1 MVNKNRGKKGCH
13 FGEPNYWQSSDY
25 NRRTRLMFEE
35 WILQLAINR
44 FRWVGLPDT
53 CDVRVLEW
61 ALHTG
66 GQAAICKPSGD
77 DMPPVWFSLPSV
89 LDGELNV
96 YGVPTGWRCN
106 GVANGTHFRSD
117 WDNGAWV
124 WYSKSQFG
132 VWNAIQLFS
141 TRLTHLV
148 RTEDINLF
156 HQQTPMLITAPDNF
170 KRDAENAFKQ
180 IAGGEPAIIANKTF
194 EDIEIKAISTEQP
207 YIGLDLNVALQNMW
221 NSVYRFL
228 GIEHLA
234 FEKGE
239 RMIEE
244 EARGNT
250 YPTALMLLDCLDAR
264 REACAYLNENFG
276 LDVQVYFN
284 SDVESY
290 NFNFLGDIE
299 RLANAG
305 IIGNEQPIDRDNDG
319 VVNEEPKDDEP
330 TPNRGGIIDT
340 KNFYKTTSI
349 IKDYAAGRITL
360 GVAQTMLGSLG
371 IDPEQIAELLE
382 RD

>member
-1 MVNKNRGKKGCH
+1 MANKNRGKKGCH
-13 FGEPNYWQSSDY
+13 FNEPNYWQSADY

-89 LDGELNV
+89 LDGDLNV
-96 YGVPTGWRCN
+96 YGVPTGWRCK

-141 TRLTHLV
+141 TRLAHLV

-207 YIGLDLNVALQNMW
+207 YIGLDLNVALQNQW
-221 NSVYRFL
+221 STIFRFL

-264 REACAYLNENFG
+264 REACTYLNENFG

-290 NFNFLGDIE
+290 NFNFLGDVE

-305 IIGNEQPIDRDNDG
+305 IIGEPSNQIDRDNDG
-319 VVNEEPKDDEP
+319 VRNEE
-330 TPNRGGIIDT
+330 
-340 KNFYKTTSI
+340 
-349 IKDYAAGRITL
+349 
-360 GVAQTMLGSLG
+360 
-371 IDPEQIAELLE
+371 
-382 RD
+382 

>member
-1 MVNKNRGKKGCH
+1 MANKNRGKKGCH
-13 FGEPNYWQSSDY
+13 FGEPNYWQSEDY

-44 FRWVGLPDT
+44 FRWAGLPDT

-66 GQAAICKPSGD
+66 GAAAICTPSSD
-77 DMPPVWFSLPSV
+77 DLPPIWYSLPSV
-89 LDGELNV
+89 HDGRLSV
-96 YGVPTGWRCN
+96 YGAPTAWRCK
-106 GVANGTHFRSD
+106 GVGGGTDFKSD
-117 WDNGAWV
+117 WSKGAWV

-148 RTEDINLF
+148 HTEDINLF
-156 HQQTPMLITAPDNF
+156 HQQNPMLITAPDNF

-180 IAGGEPAIIANKTF
+180 IASGEPAIIANKTF

-264 REACAYLNENFG
+264 RDACNHLNENFG

-284 SDVESY
+284 SDIESY
-290 NFNFLGDIE
+290 NFNFLGDVE
-299 RLANAG
+299 RVANAG
-305 IIGNEQPIDRDNDG
+305 LIGEPSNQIDRDNDG
-319 VVNEEPKDDEP
+319 IRNEE
-330 TPNRGGIIDT
+330 
-340 KNFYKTTSI
+340 
-349 IKDYAAGRITL
+349 
-360 GVAQTMLGSLG
+360 
-371 IDPEQIAELLE
+371 
-382 RD
+382 